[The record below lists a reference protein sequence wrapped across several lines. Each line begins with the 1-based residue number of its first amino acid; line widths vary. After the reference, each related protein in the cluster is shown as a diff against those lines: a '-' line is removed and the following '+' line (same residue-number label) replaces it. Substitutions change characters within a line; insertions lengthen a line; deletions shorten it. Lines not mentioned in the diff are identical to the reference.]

1 MQYEDLNG
9 HFKERIRSR
18 VQQKMLDS
26 EDFKTAPFD
35 PSLRDYFVAVIIL
48 IADENSL
55 ARAAKRLHD
64 MKLRNPETA
73 ISLDEALVQVSGL
86 YPRFG
91 PEVSMLYDLYQ
102 LQDVVQADIMDIIAH
117 MELRLMEDLEQPAL
131 DLPLKIKSTSLR
143 RIQ

>member
-9 HFKERIRSR
+9 HFRERIRTR

-26 EDFKTAPFD
+26 DDFNTDPFD
-35 PSLRDYFVAVIIL
+35 PSLRDYIVGVIIF
-48 IADENSL
+48 IADENNL
-55 ARAAKRLHD
+55 VRAAKRLYD
-64 MKLRNPETA
+64 IKLQNPETS
-73 ISLDEALVQVSGL
+73 ISLDEALVQVSDI
-86 YPRFG
+86 YYRFG

-102 LQDVVQADIMDIIAH
+102 MQDVLQADIMDIIAH